1 MNAGCAVEWFSGA
14 AKIAADQPKRRASVN
29 RATVTVLGLL
39 IVCLLLPTL
48 ASYATQAVPL
58 LVALLVLC
66 GALRLASSPG
76 RR

>member
-1 MNAGCAVEWFSGA
+1 M
-14 AKIAADQPKRRASVN
+14 N
-29 RATVTVLGLL
+29 RATITVLGLL

-58 LVALLVLC
+58 LIALLMLF

>member
-1 MNAGCAVEWFSGA
+1 M
-14 AKIAADQPKRRASVN
+14 N
-29 RATVTVLGLL
+29 RATITVLGLL
-39 IVCLLLPTL
+39 IACLLLPML
-48 ASYATQAVPL
+48 ARYATQAVPL